1 MSIGGRELFLY
12 ANNTGSLYRM
22 KMAIAKNLAT
32 KKARGVY
39 DRELAVKGWMHFANV
54 AAKSYVKEHGS
65 RGDKWSTTFPV
76 VDRQYAAKEWR
87 DWWTDQQKAGA
98 FESLLPAKYQKASTR
113 KGTADA
119 FRRLGQKAGAALRR
133 AKRAVAPKK
142 KASVRSRLAQAEKVV
157 AVTLPA
163 MGNKKH
169 YEHGN
174 LVLVM
179 SKGKSTRWEGPNK
192 PVSTTHYAAWIEG
205 RGGQLIVRKADEA
218 RTIVRKF
225 RRTGKLE
232 GAS

>member
-12 ANNTGSLYRM
+12 ANNTGSLYRT

-39 DRELAVKGWMHFANV
+39 DRELAVKGWMHFANA

-119 FRRLGQKAGAALRR
+119 FRKLGDKRGGREPRKKKPVKHGGSYRAAYFRDTVLTGPEHSHMSDAALIREAMAEARRGGIVGEYPGVPAAQLRR
-133 AKRAVAPKK
+133 AI
-142 KASVRSRLAQAEKVV
+142 EI
-157 AVTLPA
+157 
-163 MGNKKH
+163 G
-169 YEHGN
+169 E
-174 LVLVM
+174 
-179 SKGKSTRWEGPNK
+179 WE
-192 PVSTTHYAAWIEG
+192 T
-205 RGGQLIVRKADEA
+205 QQ
-218 RTIVRKF
+218 
-225 RRTGKLE
+225 
-232 GAS
+232 